1 MPKKAD
7 PKKEGDKDEP
17 GVASSFDVVLRS
29 DKGKTQKIT
38 VAADKIAGADRPFL
52 ANWQWEELAVKATG
66 KNAERLEWTHWDV
79 REFAR
84 KTATIVIVDNR
95 TGHFG
100 HINADC
106 FHFDITP
113 RK

>member
-1 MPKKAD
+1 MGGGNYKDQTCVNLVAD
-7 PKKEGDKDEP
+7 GK
-17 GVASSFDVVLRS
+17 VVR
-29 DKGKTQKIT
+29 T
-38 VAADKIAGADRPFL
+38 V
-52 ANWQWEELAVKATG
+52 TG

-79 REFAR
+79 RGFKGRVAR
-84 KTATIVIVDNR
+84 IVIVDDR

-106 FHFDITP
+106 FYFDDSP